1 MARSP
6 RFNRRRIGFG
16 REDLRRKVHARY
28 YLHHQP
34 GRFIYLQRHFFDTG
48 PPAGDRRFVGTK
60 FVGSGPYCFC
70 GYWSIV
76 VTARFYQ
83 RAALGTSCSFVVRLD
98 EEGPGRYFDQM
109 VDEFNRMIDELDLA
123 ASRFRLDSEVS
134 RLAANDGMAMVVSD
148 LLYDE
153 ISQAIRASTITKGY
167 LDPTLGQTISGLG
180 YSKDF
185 ELVKVENQ
193 DDQKLRVVMPSG
205 YKSVVLDSA
214 TRSVKV
220 PSGVLLD
227 LGATAK
233 PHLADRIR
241 DCIEGTYEVDVL
253 VNLGGDISCFS
264 ADQANPWYI
273 NVTDDQ
279 SLNIDS
285 PGEILGFSTG
295 GVATSSIRKRSWSKG
310 GALQHH
316 IVDPY
321 TGRSAV
327 GEIEAVT
334 VLAGSALDANIAS
347 TATIAM
353 GSFGFAWLESTRLPA
368 MVKLR
373 DGGSRVLG
381 NWPKR
386 RDTQGVSI

>member
-1 MARSP
+1 M
-6 RFNRRRIGFG
+6 
-16 REDLRRKVHARY
+16 
-28 YLHHQP
+28 
-34 GRFIYLQRHFFDTG
+34 
-48 PPAGDRRFVGTK
+48 
-60 FVGSGPYCFC
+60 
-70 GYWSIV
+70 
-76 VTARFYQ
+76 TARFYQ